1 MKHDR
6 LEIYVRILW
15 SIECGKCRIDSIYSN
30 MQVDKNEFLESIRDL
45 IRVGII
51 EEDTKPAYLGNH
63 LINIFSY
70 RINHFNYMIF
80 RALKAQSE
88 SKPHGK
94 ELANA
99 D

>member
-1 MKHDR
+1 MKRER

-15 SIECGKCRIDSIYSN
+15 SIECGRCRIDSIFSN

-80 RALKAQSE
+80 CALKKSNSAQI
-88 SKPHGK
+88 K
-94 ELANA
+94 
-99 D
+99 